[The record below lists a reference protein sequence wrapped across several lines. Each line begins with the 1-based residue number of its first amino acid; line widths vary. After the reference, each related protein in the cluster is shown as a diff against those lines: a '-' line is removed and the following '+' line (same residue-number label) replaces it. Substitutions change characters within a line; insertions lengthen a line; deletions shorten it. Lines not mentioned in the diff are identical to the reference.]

1 MWLDV
6 LDLSTSYVGQPVKH
20 FADHQNALRSNARF
34 HLDNTDQTVERE
46 RVNMV
51 HS

>member
-6 LDLSTSYVGQPVKH
+6 LDLNISYVGQPVKH
-20 FADHQNALRSNARF
+20 FADRQNALRSNDHIRQ
-34 HLDNTDQTVERE
+34 DNMDQTGERE

-51 HS
+51 HN